1 MARTSPR
8 AKPKEKPEAAKKAG
22 TPAPVKAV
30 PVSTARPALWD
41 RWFDDFWRHPFPSLA
56 WRQEHWPFAEL
67 RSDLGAIDVRDADGE
82 IVVKADLPG
91 VKKDEVQIE
100 LTDSTLVIKG
110 ERKKEEEIKE
120 EDYVR
125 RERSYGSFSRVIGL
139 SSEVNS
145 DAVKASFKDGVLEVH
160 LPKTEAAKRKPRK
173 VAIE

>member
-1 MARTSPR
+1 MTKVNP
-8 AKPKEKPEAAKKAG
+8 KPKEKEKPEVAKKASP
-22 TPAPVKAV
+22 PAPPKAL
-30 PVSTARPALWD
+30 PSGTARPALWD
-41 RWFDDFWRHPFPSLA
+41 RWVDDFWRRPFPSLA

-67 RSDLGAIDVRDADGE
+67 RNDLGAIDVRDADGE

-91 VKKDEVQIE
+91 VEKGEVQIE

-110 ERKKEEEIKE
+110 ERKKEEEVKG

-160 LPKTEAAKRKPRK
+160 LPKTEMAKRKPK
-173 VAIE
+173 QVVIE

>member
-1 MARTSPR
+1 M
-8 AKPKEKPEAAKKAG
+8 
-22 TPAPVKAV
+22 
-30 PVSTARPALWD
+30 
-41 RWFDDFWRHPFPSLA
+41 
-56 WRQEHWPFAEL
+56 
-67 RSDLGAIDVRDADGE
+67 GAIDVRDADGE

-100 LTDSTLVIKG
+100 LSDSTLVIKG

-145 DAVKASFKDGVLEVH
+145 DAVTATFKDGVLEVH
-160 LPKTEAAKRKPRK
+160 LPKTEASKRKPRK